1 MKKKVCVVT
10 AARSEY
16 GLLRWIIME
25 LFKYDSFETIV
36 IAAGTHLSKKY
47 GYTLTFIQ
55 DDNIKVSK
63 CIDYL
68 SDGDS
73 LKDVS
78 LSMSKCLNLF
88 SDAFIELKPDL
99 LVVLGDR
106 YELLS
111 ICGAAILQNIPIA
124 HIAGGEVT
132 EGAIDDKIRNAVTM
146 MSDIHFP
153 NNSEAYSNIV
163 RMIGTSKYVFNVGEP
178 GIENF
183 VKMNLLD
190 RKTLSKI
197 LGICEEKDWLLVT
210 LHPETK
216 LSIED
221 NMTMVSNMI
230 KALKCFSLSEIII
243 TEANSD
249 FGGGMINRYYDETCS
264 NCNFIHVYS
273 SLGQLN
279 FLSLMKEAKC
289 VIGNSSSGIIE
300 TPYLGVPTINIGNRQ
315 KCRFMSN
322 NIISVGYSYYE
333 IYNAICS
340 AMSKGRYEADFTFGD
355 GMTSKYIAQHI
366 KDYLY
371 DKKYD

>member
-183 VKMNLLD
+183 VK
-190 RKTLSKI
+190 
-197 LGICEEKDWLLVT
+197 
-210 LHPETK
+210 
-216 LSIED
+216 
-221 NMTMVSNMI
+221 
-230 KALKCFSLSEIII
+230 
-243 TEANSD
+243 
-249 FGGGMINRYYDETCS
+249 
-264 NCNFIHVYS
+264 
-273 SLGQLN
+273 
-279 FLSLMKEAKC
+279 
-289 VIGNSSSGIIE
+289 
-300 TPYLGVPTINIGNRQ
+300 
-315 KCRFMSN
+315 
-322 NIISVGYSYYE
+322 
-333 IYNAICS
+333 
-340 AMSKGRYEADFTFGD
+340 
-355 GMTSKYIAQHI
+355 
-366 KDYLY
+366 
-371 DKKYD
+371 

>member
-1 MKKKVCVVT
+1 
-10 AARSEY
+10 
-16 GLLRWIIME
+16 
-25 LFKYDSFETIV
+25 
-36 IAAGTHLSKKY
+36 
-47 GYTLTFIQ
+47 
-55 DDNIKVSK
+55 
-63 CIDYL
+63 
-68 SDGDS
+68 
-73 LKDVS
+73 
-78 LSMSKCLNLF
+78 
-88 SDAFIELKPDL
+88 
-99 LVVLGDR
+99 
-106 YELLS
+106 
-111 ICGAAILQNIPIA
+111 
-124 HIAGGEVT
+124 
-132 EGAIDDKIRNAVTM
+132 M

-264 NCNFIHVYS
+264 NCNFIHVY
-273 SLGQLN
+273 
-279 FLSLMKEAKC
+279 LSL
-289 VIGNSSSGIIE
+289 I
-300 TPYLGVPTINIGNRQ
+300 
-315 KCRFMSN
+315 
-322 NIISVGYSYYE
+322 
-333 IYNAICS
+333 
-340 AMSKGRYEADFTFGD
+340 
-355 GMTSKYIAQHI
+355 HI
-366 KDYLY
+366 
-371 DKKYD
+371 